1 MKVIISIL
9 IGATL
14 TSSVFAQEISF
25 EKKSG
30 EFKTTN
36 GVIAKLTDVKVKSI
50 SGKDY
55 LIMDASGQKELLGY
69 QLHRFNDTLGG
80 PSVYYY
86 NARCADLGLTAYR
99 PYFTASLSNFKEIG
113 EIVISNNLLQ
123 TDGKINEANM
133 KKYFADMF
141 AENGNMEQQF
151 AAMNDSMIKIASIPA
166 APVERNM
173 RKPIEANEFGK
184 IGQGNVAIGTWE
196 YIESTEKDAFKKT
209 THQFRI
215 KNSEGGVICISWIE
229 LSGAHTYI
237 FNNGVRSTD
246 NWTVPD
252 FLHNN
257 PIQNKQSYVVELSK
271 RLIAAGLL

>member
-1 MKVIISIL
+1 MKAILCIL
-9 IGATL
+9 ICATL
-14 TSSVFAQEISF
+14 ATSAVAQEISF

-30 EFKTTN
+30 EFKTVN
-36 GVIAKLTDVKVKSI
+36 GVIAKLTDVKVKTI

-55 LIMDASGQKELLGY
+55 SIMDASGQKELMGY
-69 QLHRFNDTLGG
+69 LLHRFNDTFGG

-86 NARCADLGLTAYR
+86 NARCTDLGLTAYR

-113 EIVISNNLLQ
+113 EIVIGNNLLQ
-123 TDGKINEANM
+123 TDGKIEEANM
-133 KKYFADMF
+133 KKYFAELY
-141 AENGNMEQQF
+141 AAYGNMEQRF
-151 AAMNDSMIKIASIPA
+151 AAMNDSMIKMASIPA
-166 APVERNM
+166 MPVERNM

-196 YIESTEKDAFKKT
+196 YIESTEKEAFKT
-209 THQFRI
+209 ITHQFRI
-215 KNSEGGVICISWIE
+215 KNNEGGIICISWIE

-237 FNNGVRSTD
+237 FKNGARSSD
-246 NWTVPD
+246 NWTLPD
-252 FLHNN
+252 FIHNN